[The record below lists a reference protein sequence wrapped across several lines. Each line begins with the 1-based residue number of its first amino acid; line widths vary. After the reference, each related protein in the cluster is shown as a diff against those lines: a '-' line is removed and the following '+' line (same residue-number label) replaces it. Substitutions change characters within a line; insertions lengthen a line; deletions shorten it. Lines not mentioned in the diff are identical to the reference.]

1 MKDNKIIN
9 HQLKN
14 PQKDIKEFINSI
26 DYINKDISEIN
37 NFNIYKLN
45 NAIIDIEINLQ
56 PYIEELNNRLNNE
69 NLSIKNEIELYE

>member
-1 MKDNKIIN
+1 MKDNKNIN
-9 HQLKN
+9 HQFKN

>member
-9 HQLKN
+9 HQFKN
-14 PQKDIKEFINSI
+14 PQKDSKEFINSI

-37 NFNIYKLN
+37 NFNIYKIN